1 MRGVGAADAL
11 GVVRQVL
18 LGLGDRA
25 SVTGGVLGQ
34 ALTQSG
40 FALPV
45 EAAEVHGTVR
55 SITKD
60 EDRVAVDFGAQVER
74 TLRGKLP
81 VQLGPAITCVVQ
93 DVSDVIVLGDI
104 TGLAVKKF
112 TWIDIQKA
120 AFREVEGRRT
130 VRVIQVLGGRNLCC
144 RRNGEDRWYLGL
156 HRGPQR
162 QRPFQSG

>member
-1 MRGVGAADAL
+1 MMRNLGVDEVKGLIRGMRGVGAAGAL

-25 SVTGGVLGQ
+25 SVTGEVLGQ

-45 EAAEVHGTVR
+45 EAAEVLGTVR
-55 SITKD
+55 SITED

-81 VQLGPAITCVVQ
+81 VRLGPAITCVVQ
-93 DVSDVIVLGDI
+93 DVSDGIVLGDI
-104 TGLAVKKF
+104 AGLAVKKF

-120 AFREVEGRRT
+120 AFREVDGRRT
-130 VRVIQVLGGRNLCC
+130 VRVDTNFGGKEFVL
-144 RRNGEDRWYLGL
+144 
-156 HRGPQR
+156 P
-162 QRPFQSG
+162 